1 MKHAIKE
8 RIIEFIDY
16 KGISKN
22 AFENA
27 CNMSK
32 RYLSNLKGTPGARI
46 IKNIHDAFPELN
58 TTWLITGTGEMLQ
71 TNDSINQE
79 TALSE
84 DNRAPI
90 LPTVVAGRP
99 DVDILEYVQDN
110 YNNLELS
117 HIIVLD
123 TPIDMWH
130 IIRDDAMFPKFKVGD
145 KIALLAYNKGEENP
159 IPGKTYAV
167 DTASNGLII
176 RKLIPDDNG
185 AYIAKSL
192 NEERYPDF
200 IIKEEEIIRIFRI
213 VYLGR
218 SIV

>member
-8 RIIEFIDY
+8 RIIEFINY

-46 IKNIHDAFPELN
+46 IKKIHDAIPELN
-58 TTWLITGTGEMLQ
+58 TTWLITGTGEMLSKD
-71 TNDSINQE
+71 TENQE
-79 TALSE
+79 PTILE
-84 DNRAPI
+84 ENRAPI
-90 LPTVVAGRP
+90 LPTAVAGSP
-99 DVDILEYVQDN
+99 DTDILKYVQKN
-110 YNNLELS
+110 YENLELS
-117 HIIVLD
+117 HVVVLD

-130 IIRDDAMFPKFKVGD
+130 IIRDDAMFPTFKVGD
-145 KIALLAYNKGEENP
+145 KIALLAYNKGEESP
-159 IPGKTYAV
+159 IPGKIYAV
-167 DTASNGLII
+167 DTTSNGLVI
-176 RKLIPDDNG
+176 RKLIPEENVG
-185 AYIAKSL
+185 YIAKSL

>member
-8 RIIEFIDY
+8 RIIEFINY

-58 TTWLITGTGEMLQ
+58 TTWLITGTGEMLSKD
-71 TNDSINQE
+71 TENQE
-79 TALSE
+79 PTILE
-84 DNRAPI
+84 ENRAPI
-90 LPTVVAGRP
+90 LPTAVAGRP
-99 DVDILEYVQDN
+99 DTDILKYVQKN
-110 YNNLELS
+110 HENLELS
-117 HIIVLD
+117 HVVVLD

-130 IIRDDAMFPKFKVGD
+130 IIRDDAMFPTFKVGD
-145 KIALLAYNKGEENP
+145 KIALLAYNKGEESP
-159 IPGKTYAV
+159 IPGKIYAV
-167 DTASNGLII
+167 DTTSNGLVI
-176 RKLIPDDNG
+176 RKLIPEENVG
-185 AYIAKSL
+185 YIAKSL
-192 NEERYPDF
+192 NEEKYPDF
-200 IIKEEEIIRIFRI
+200 VIKEDEIIRIFRI

>member
-8 RIIEFIDY
+8 RIIEFINY

-58 TTWLITGTGEMLQ
+58 TTWLITGTGEML
-71 TNDSINQE
+71 SEGIENQE
-79 TALSE
+79 STILDES
-84 DNRAPI
+84 RAPI
-90 LPTVVAGRP
+90 LPTTIAGRP
-99 DVDILEYVQDN
+99 DTDILKYVQNNHD
-110 YNNLELS
+110 NLELS
-117 HIIVLD
+117 HVIVLD

-130 IIRDDAMFPKFKVGD
+130 IIRDDAMFPTFKVGD

-159 IPGKTYAV
+159 IPGKIYAI
-167 DTASNGLII
+167 DTTSNGLII
-176 RKLIPDDNG
+176 RKLIPEENG
-185 AYIAKSL
+185 AYIARSL

-200 IIKEEEIIRIFRI
+200 TIKEAEIIRIFRI

>member
-1 MKHAIKE
+1 MENDLSRKIKQLRLERDMTLEQVATIVGVGKSTVRKWETGMIANMK
-8 RIIEFIDY
+8 R
-16 KGISKN
+16 
-22 AFENA
+22 
-27 CNMSK
+27 
-32 RYLSNLKGTPGARI
+32 
-46 IKNIHDAFPELN
+46 
-58 TTWLITGTGEMLQ
+58 
-71 TNDSINQE
+71 
-79 TALSE
+79 
-84 DNRAPI
+84 
-90 LPTVVAGRP
+90 
-99 DVDILEYVQDN
+99 
-110 YNNLELS
+110 
-117 HIIVLD
+117 
-123 TPIDMWH
+123 
-130 IIRDDAMFPKFKVGD
+130 D
-145 KIALLAYNKGEENP
+145 KIALLAYKKGEENP

>member
-8 RIIEFIDY
+8 RIIEFINY

-58 TTWLITGTGEMLQ
+58 TTWLITGTGEMLSE
-71 TNDSINQE
+71 NVENQE
-79 TALSE
+79 STILDES
-84 DNRAPI
+84 RAPI
-90 LPTVVAGRP
+90 LPTTIAGRP
-99 DVDILEYVQDN
+99 DTDILKYVQNN
-110 YNNLELS
+110 YDNLELS
-117 HIIVLD
+117 HVIVLD

-130 IIRDDAMFPKFKVGD
+130 IIRDDAMFPTFKVGD
-145 KIALLAYNKGEENP
+145 QIALLAYKKGEESP
-159 IPGKTYAV
+159 IPGKIYAI
-167 DTASNGLII
+167 DTTSNGLII
-176 RKLIPDDNG
+176 RKLFPEENG
-185 AYIAKSL
+185 AYIARSL

-200 IIKEEEIIRIFRI
+200 IIKKAEIIRIFRI

>member
-8 RIIEFIDY
+8 RIIEFINY

-58 TTWLITGTGEMLQ
+58 TTWLITGTGEMLSKD
-71 TNDSINQE
+71 TENQE
-79 TALSE
+79 PTILE
-84 DNRAPI
+84 ENRAPI
-90 LPTVVAGRP
+90 LPTAVAGRP
-99 DVDILEYVQDN
+99 DTDILKYVQKN
-110 YNNLELS
+110 YENLELS
-117 HIIVLD
+117 HVVVLD

-130 IIRDDAMFPKFKVGD
+130 IIRDDAMFPTFKVGD
-145 KIALLAYNKGEENP
+145 KIALLAYNKGEESP
-159 IPGKTYAV
+159 IPGKIYAV
-167 DTASNGLII
+167 DTTSNGLVI
-176 RKLIPDDNG
+176 RKLIPEENVG
-185 AYIAKSL
+185 YIAKSL

>member
-8 RIIEFIDY
+8 RIIEFINY

-58 TTWLITGTGEMLQ
+58 TTWLITGTGEMLSKD
-71 TNDSINQE
+71 TENQE
-79 TALSE
+79 PTILE
-84 DNRAPI
+84 ENRAPI
-90 LPTVVAGRP
+90 LPTAVAGRP
-99 DVDILEYVQDN
+99 DTDILKYVQKN
-110 YNNLELS
+110 YENLELS
-117 HIIVLD
+117 HVVVLD

-130 IIRDDAMFPKFKVGD
+130 IIRDDAMFPSFKVGD
-145 KIALLAYNKGEENP
+145 KIALLAYNKGEESP
-159 IPGKTYAV
+159 IPGKIYAV
-167 DTASNGLII
+167 DTTSNGLVI
-176 RKLIPDDNG
+176 RKLIPEENVG
-185 AYIAKSL
+185 YIAKSL
-192 NEERYPDF
+192 NEEKYPDF
-200 IIKEEEIIRIFRI
+200 VIKEDEIIRIFRI

>member
-8 RIIEFIDY
+8 RIIEFINY

-58 TTWLITGTGEMLQ
+58 TTWLITGTGEMLSKD
-71 TNDSINQE
+71 TENQE
-79 TALSE
+79 PTILE
-84 DNRAPI
+84 ENRAPI
-90 LPTVVAGRP
+90 LPTAVAGRP
-99 DVDILEYVQDN
+99 DTDILKYVQKN
-110 YNNLELS
+110 YETLELS
-117 HIIVLD
+117 HVVVLD

-130 IIRDDAMFPKFKVGD
+130 IIRDDAMFPSFKVGD
-145 KIALLAYNKGEENP
+145 KIALLAYNKGEESP
-159 IPGKTYAV
+159 IPGKIYAV
-167 DTASNGLII
+167 DTTSNGLII

-185 AYIAKSL
+185 SYIAKSL

>member
-58 TTWLITGTGEMLQ
+58 TTWLITGVGEMLSK
-71 TNDSINQE
+71 DIKNQE
-79 TALSE
+79 SALLDES
-84 DNRAPI
+84 RAPI
-90 LPTVVAGRP
+90 PPTVVAGRP
-99 DVDILEYVQDN
+99 DVDILRYVHNN
-110 YNNLELS
+110 YDNLELS
-117 HIIVLD
+117 RIIVMD
-123 TPIDMWH
+123 TPIDLWH
-130 IIRDDAMFPKFKVGD
+130 IIRDDAMFPTFKVGD
-145 KIALLAYNKGEENP
+145 KIALLAYDKGEENP
-159 IPGKTYAV
+159 IPGKIYAV
-167 DTASNGLII
+167 DTTSNGLII
-176 RKLIPDDNG
+176 RKLIPEENG

-192 NEERYPDF
+192 NEEKYPDF

>member
-1 MKHAIKE
+1 MKHTIKE
-8 RIIEFIDY
+8 RIIEFTNY

-58 TTWLITGTGEMLQ
+58 TTWLITGTGDMLQ
-71 TNDSINQE
+71 TEDSINQG
-79 TALSE
+79 TALLE

-90 LPTVVAGRP
+90 LPTAVAGRP
-99 DVDILEYVQDN
+99 NVDILEYVQN
-110 YNNLELS
+110 NCNNLELS
-117 HIIVLD
+117 RIIVLD
-123 TPIDMWH
+123 TPIDLWH

-176 RKLIPDDNG
+176 RKLIPDNNG

>member
-8 RIIEFIDY
+8 RIIEFINY

-58 TTWLITGTGEMLQ
+58 TTWLITGTGEMLSES
-71 TNDSINQE
+71 TEKQE
-79 TALSE
+79 STILDES
-84 DNRAPI
+84 RAPI
-90 LPTVVAGRP
+90 LPTTIAGRP
-99 DVDILEYVQDN
+99 DTDILKYVKNN

-117 HIIVLD
+117 HVIVLD

-130 IIRDDAMFPKFKVGD
+130 IIRDDAMFPTFKVGD

-159 IPGKTYAV
+159 IPGKIYAV
-167 DTASNGLII
+167 DTTSNGLII
-176 RKLIPDDNG
+176 RKLVPEDNG
-185 AYIAKSL
+185 SYVAKSL

-218 SIV
+218 RIV

>member
-8 RIIEFIDY
+8 RIIEFINY

-58 TTWLITGTGEMLQ
+58 TTWLITGTGEMLSKD
-71 TNDSINQE
+71 TENQE
-79 TALSE
+79 PTILE
-84 DNRAPI
+84 ENRAPI
-90 LPTVVAGRP
+90 LPTAVAGRP
-99 DVDILEYVQDN
+99 DTDILKYVQKN
-110 YNNLELS
+110 YENLELS
-117 HIIVLD
+117 HVVVLD

-130 IIRDDAMFPKFKVGD
+130 IIRDDAMFPTFKVGD
-145 KIALLAYNKGEENP
+145 KIALLAYNKGEESP
-159 IPGKTYAV
+159 IPGKIYAV
-167 DTASNGLII
+167 DTTSNGLVI
-176 RKLIPDDNG
+176 RKLIPEENVG
-185 AYIAKSL
+185 YIAKSL
-192 NEERYPDF
+192 NEEKYPDF
-200 IIKEEEIIRIFRI
+200 VIKEDEIIRIFRI

>member
-58 TTWLITGTGEMLQ
+58 TTWLITGVGEMLSKD
-71 TNDSINQE
+71 TKDQE
-79 TALSE
+79 SALLDE
-84 DNRAPI
+84 NRAPI

-99 DVDILEYVQDN
+99 DVDILRYVHNN
-110 YNNLELS
+110 YDNLELS
-117 HIIVLD
+117 RIIVMD
-123 TPIDMWH
+123 TPIDLWH
-130 IIRDDAMFPKFKVGD
+130 IIRDDAMFPTFKVGD
-145 KIALLAYNKGEENP
+145 KIALLAYDKGEESP
-159 IPGKTYAV
+159 IPGKIYAV
-167 DTASNGLII
+167 DTTSNGLII
-176 RKLIPDDNG
+176 RKLIPEENG

-192 NEERYPDF
+192 NEEKYPDF

>member
-1 MKHAIKE
+1 MKHVIKE
-8 RIIEFIDY
+8 RIIEFINY

-22 AFENA
+22 AFETA

-58 TTWLITGTGEMLQ
+58 TTWLITGTGEMLSEE
-71 TNDSINQE
+71 TENQE
-79 TALSE
+79 SAILE
-84 DNRAPI
+84 ENRAPI

-99 DVDILEYVQDN
+99 DTDILKYVKKN
-110 YNNLELS
+110 HNNLELS
-117 HIIVLD
+117 HVIVLD

-130 IIRDDAMFPKFKVGD
+130 IIRDDAMFPTFKVGD

-159 IPGKTYAV
+159 IPGKIYAV
-167 DTASNGLII
+167 DTTSNGLII
-176 RKLIPDDNG
+176 RKLVPEDNG
-185 AYIAKSL
+185 SYVAKSL

>member
-8 RIIEFIDY
+8 RIIEFINY

-27 CNMSK
+27 CSMSK

-58 TTWLITGTGEMLQ
+58 TTWLITGTGEMLSES
-71 TNDSINQE
+71 TENQE
-79 TALSE
+79 PTILDE
-84 DNRAPI
+84 KRAPI
-90 LPTVVAGRP
+90 LPTVVAGQP
-99 DVDILEYVQDN
+99 DVDVLEYVQDN

-130 IIRDDAMFPKFKVGD
+130 IIRDDAMYPTFKVGD
-145 KIALLAYNKGEENP
+145 KIALLAYKKGEENP
-159 IPGKTYAV
+159 IPGKIYAV
-167 DTASNGLII
+167 DTTSNGLVI
-176 RKLIPDDNG
+176 RKLIPDCNSS
-185 AYIAKSL
+185 YIAKSL

-200 IIKEEEIIRIFRI
+200 IIKKEEIIRIFRI

-218 SIV
+218 NIA

>member
-8 RIIEFIDY
+8 RIIQFIKY

-32 RYLSNLKGTPGARI
+32 RYISNLKGTPGARI

-58 TTWLITGTGEMLQ
+58 TTWLITGTGEMLSES
-71 TNDSINQE
+71 TETQE
-79 TALSE
+79 SALLNE
-84 DNRAPI
+84 NRAPI
-90 LPTVVAGRP
+90 LPTLVAGRP
-99 DVDILEYVQDN
+99 DVDILEFVHN
-110 YNNLELS
+110 NVENLELS
-117 HIIVLD
+117 RIIVLD
-123 TPIDMWH
+123 TPIDLWH
-130 IIRDDAMFPKFKVGD
+130 MIRDDALSPVFKIGD
-145 KIALLAYNKGEENP
+145 KIALLAYDRGEENP
-159 IPGKTYAV
+159 IPGKIYAV
-167 DTASNGLII
+167 DTASNGLVI
-176 RKLIPDDNG
+176 RKLIPEENVG
-185 AYIAKSL
+185 YIAKSL

>member
-8 RIIEFIDY
+8 RIIEFINY

-58 TTWLITGTGEMLQ
+58 TTWLITGTGEMLSKD
-71 TNDSINQE
+71 TENQE
-79 TALSE
+79 PTILE
-84 DNRAPI
+84 ENRAPI
-90 LPTVVAGRP
+90 LPTAVAGSP
-99 DVDILEYVQDN
+99 DTDILKYVQKN
-110 YNNLELS
+110 YENLELS
-117 HIIVLD
+117 HVVVLD

-130 IIRDDAMFPKFKVGD
+130 IIRDDAMFPTFKVGD
-145 KIALLAYNKGEENP
+145 KIALLAYNKGEESP
-159 IPGKTYAV
+159 IPGKIYAV
-167 DTASNGLII
+167 DTTSNGLVI
-176 RKLIPDDNG
+176 RKLIPEENVG
-185 AYIAKSL
+185 YIAKSL
-192 NEERYPDF
+192 NEEKYPDF
-200 IIKEEEIIRIFRI
+200 VIKEDEIIRIFRI

>member
-8 RIIEFIDY
+8 RIIEFINY

-58 TTWLITGTGEMLQ
+58 TTWLITGTGKMLSEG
-71 TNDSINQE
+71 NVNQE
-79 TALSE
+79 AAILE
-84 DNRAPI
+84 ENRAPI
-90 LPTVVAGRP
+90 LPTTVAGRP
-99 DVDILEYVQDN
+99 DTDILKYVQN
-110 YNNLELS
+110 NHENLELS
-117 HIIVLD
+117 HVIVLD

-130 IIRDDAMFPKFKVGD
+130 IIRDEAMFPTFKVGD
-145 KIALLAYNKGEENP
+145 KIALLAYKKGEENP
-159 IPGKTYAV
+159 IPGKIYAV
-167 DTASNGLII
+167 DTTSNGLII
-176 RKLIPDDNG
+176 RKLIPEENG
-185 AYIAKSL
+185 SYIAKSL

-200 IIKEEEIIRIFRI
+200 IIKEDEIIRIFRI

>member
-8 RIIEFIDY
+8 RIIEFINY

-58 TTWLITGTGEMLQ
+58 TTWLITGTGEMLSES
-71 TNDSINQE
+71 TETQE
-79 TALSE
+79 TVLLDE
-84 DNRAPI
+84 NRAPI
-90 LPTVVAGRP
+90 LPTLVAGCP
-99 DVDILEYVQDN
+99 NVDILEFVQ
-110 YNNLELS
+110 NNMEKLELS
-117 HIIVLD
+117 RIIVLD
-123 TPIDMWH
+123 TPIDLWH
-130 IIRDDAMFPKFKVGD
+130 MIRDDALSPTLKIGD
-145 KIALLAYNKGEENP
+145 KIALLAYDRGEENP
-159 IPGKTYAV
+159 IPGKIYAV
-167 DTASNGLII
+167 DTTSNGLVI
-176 RKLIPDDNG
+176 RKLFPEENVG
-185 AYIAKSL
+185 YIAKSL
-192 NEERYPDF
+192 NEEKYPDF
-200 IIKEEEIIRIFRI
+200 VIKEDEIIRIFRI

>member
-8 RIIEFIDY
+8 RIIEFINY

-32 RYLSNLKGTPGARI
+32 RYLSNLKGTPGATI
-46 IKNIHDAFPELN
+46 IKNMHDAFPELN
-58 TTWLITGTGEMLQ
+58 TTWLITGTGEMLSKD
-71 TNDSINQE
+71 TENQE
-79 TALSE
+79 PTILE
-84 DNRAPI
+84 ENRAPI
-90 LPTVVAGRP
+90 LPTAVAGSP
-99 DVDILEYVQDN
+99 DTDILKYVQKN
-110 YNNLELS
+110 YENLELS
-117 HIIVLD
+117 HVVVLD

-130 IIRDDAMFPKFKVGD
+130 IIRDDAMFPTFKVGD
-145 KIALLAYNKGEENP
+145 KIALLAYNKGEESP
-159 IPGKTYAV
+159 IPGKIYAV
-167 DTASNGLII
+167 DTTSNGLVI
-176 RKLIPDDNG
+176 RKLIPEENVG
-185 AYIAKSL
+185 YIAKSL
-192 NEERYPDF
+192 NEERYADF

>member
-8 RIIEFIDY
+8 RIIEFINY

-58 TTWLITGTGEMLQ
+58 TTWLITGTGEMLSKD
-71 TNDSINQE
+71 TENQE
-79 TALSE
+79 PTILE
-84 DNRAPI
+84 ENRAPI
-90 LPTVVAGRP
+90 LPTAVAGSP
-99 DVDILEYVQDN
+99 DTDILKYVQKN
-110 YNNLELS
+110 YENLELS
-117 HIIVLD
+117 HVVVLD

-130 IIRDDAMFPKFKVGD
+130 IIRDDAMFPSFKVGD
-145 KIALLAYNKGEENP
+145 KIALLAYNKGEESP
-159 IPGKTYAV
+159 IPGKIYAV
-167 DTASNGLII
+167 DTTSNGLVI
-176 RKLIPDDNG
+176 RKLIPEENVG
-185 AYIAKSL
+185 YIAKSL

-200 IIKEEEIIRIFRI
+200 IIKEEEIIRNFRI

>member
-8 RIIEFIDY
+8 RIIEFINY

-58 TTWLITGTGEMLQ
+58 TTWLITGTGEMLSKD
-71 TNDSINQE
+71 TENQE
-79 TALSE
+79 PTILE
-84 DNRAPI
+84 ENRAPI
-90 LPTVVAGRP
+90 LPTAVAGRP
-99 DVDILEYVQDN
+99 DTDILKYVQKN
-110 YNNLELS
+110 YENLELS
-117 HIIVLD
+117 HVVVLD

-130 IIRDDAMFPKFKVGD
+130 IIRDDAMFPSFKVGD
-145 KIALLAYNKGEENP
+145 KIALLAYNKGEESP
-159 IPGKTYAV
+159 IPGKIYAV
-167 DTASNGLII
+167 DTTSNGLVI
-176 RKLIPDDNG
+176 RKLIPEENVG
-185 AYIAKSL
+185 YIAKSL

-200 IIKEEEIIRIFRI
+200 IIKEDEIIRIFRI

>member
-1 MKHAIKE
+1 MKHTIKE
-8 RIIEFIDY
+8 RIIEFTNY

-71 TNDSINQE
+71 TEDSINQG
-79 TALSE
+79 TALLE

-90 LPTVVAGRP
+90 LPTAVAGRP
-99 DVDILEYVQDN
+99 NVDILEYVQN
-110 YNNLELS
+110 NCNNLELS
-117 HIIVLD
+117 RIIVLD
-123 TPIDMWH
+123 TPIDLWH

-176 RKLIPDDNG
+176 RKLIPDNNG
-185 AYIAKSL
+185 A
-192 NEERYPDF
+192 
-200 IIKEEEIIRIFRI
+200 
-213 VYLGR
+213 
-218 SIV
+218 

>member
-8 RIIEFIDY
+8 RIIEFINY

-58 TTWLITGTGEMLQ
+58 TTWLITGTGEMLSES
-71 TNDSINQE
+71 TETQE
-79 TALSE
+79 SALLNE
-84 DNRAPI
+84 NRAPI
-90 LPTVVAGRP
+90 LPTLVAGRP
-99 DVDILEYVQDN
+99 DVDILEFVHN
-110 YNNLELS
+110 NVENLELS
-117 HIIVLD
+117 RIIVLD
-123 TPIDMWH
+123 TPIDLWH
-130 IIRDDAMFPKFKVGD
+130 MIRDDALSPVFKIGD
-145 KIALLAYNKGEENP
+145 KIALLAYDRGEENP
-159 IPGKTYAV
+159 IPGKIYAV
-167 DTASNGLII
+167 DTASNGLVI
-176 RKLIPDDNG
+176 RKLIPEENVG
-185 AYIAKSL
+185 YIAKSL
-192 NEERYPDF
+192 NEEKYPDF
-200 IIKEEEIIRIFRI
+200 VIKEDEIIRIFRI

>member
-8 RIIEFIDY
+8 RIIEFINY

-27 CNMSK
+27 CNISK

-58 TTWLITGTGEMLQ
+58 TTWLITGTGEMLSKD
-71 TNDSINQE
+71 TENQE
-79 TALSE
+79 PTILE
-84 DNRAPI
+84 ENRAPI
-90 LPTVVAGRP
+90 LPTAVAGSP
-99 DVDILEYVQDN
+99 DTDILKYVQKN
-110 YNNLELS
+110 YENLELS
-117 HIIVLD
+117 HVVVLD

-130 IIRDDAMFPKFKVGD
+130 IIRDDAMFPTFKVGD
-145 KIALLAYNKGEENP
+145 KIALLAYNKGEESP
-159 IPGKTYAV
+159 IPGKIYAV
-167 DTASNGLII
+167 DTTSNGLVI
-176 RKLIPDDNG
+176 RKLIPEENVG
-185 AYIAKSL
+185 YIAKSL

>member
-58 TTWLITGTGEMLQ
+58 TTWLITGVGEMLLKD
-71 TNDSINQE
+71 TKDQE
-79 TALSE
+79 SALLDES
-84 DNRAPI
+84 RAPI

-99 DVDILEYVQDN
+99 DVDILRYVHNN
-110 YNNLELS
+110 YDNLELS
-117 HIIVLD
+117 RIIVMD
-123 TPIDMWH
+123 TPIDLWH
-130 IIRDDAMFPKFKVGD
+130 IIRDDAMFPTFKVGD
-145 KIALLAYNKGEENP
+145 KIALLAYDKGEESP
-159 IPGKTYAV
+159 IPGKIYAV
-167 DTASNGLII
+167 DTTSNGLII
-176 RKLIPDDNG
+176 RKLIPEENG

-192 NEERYPDF
+192 NEEKYPDF

>member
-8 RIIEFIDY
+8 RIIEFINY

-58 TTWLITGTGEMLQ
+58 TTWLITGTGEML
-71 TNDSINQE
+71 SEGIENQE
-79 TALSE
+79 STILDES
-84 DNRAPI
+84 RAPI
-90 LPTVVAGRP
+90 LPTTIAGRP
-99 DVDILEYVQDN
+99 DTDILKYVQNN
-110 YNNLELS
+110 YDNLELS
-117 HIIVLD
+117 HVIVLD

-130 IIRDDAMFPKFKVGD
+130 IIRDDAMFPTFKVGD

-159 IPGKTYAV
+159 IPGKIYAI
-167 DTASNGLII
+167 DTTSNGLII
-176 RKLIPDDNG
+176 RKLIPEENG
-185 AYIAKSL
+185 AYIARSL

-200 IIKEEEIIRIFRI
+200 TIKEAEIIRIFRI

>member
-8 RIIEFIDY
+8 RIIEFINY

-32 RYLSNLKGTPGARI
+32 RYLSNLKGKPGARI

-58 TTWLITGTGEMLQ
+58 TTWLITGTGEMLSKD
-71 TNDSINQE
+71 TENQE
-79 TALSE
+79 PTILE
-84 DNRAPI
+84 ENRAPI
-90 LPTVVAGRP
+90 LPTAVAGSP
-99 DVDILEYVQDN
+99 DTDILKYVQKN
-110 YNNLELS
+110 HENLELS
-117 HIIVLD
+117 HVIVLN

-130 IIRDDAMFPKFKVGD
+130 IIRDDAMFPTFKVGD
-145 KIALLAYNKGEENP
+145 KIALLAYNKGEESP
-159 IPGKTYAV
+159 IPGKIYAV
-167 DTASNGLII
+167 DTTSNGLVI
-176 RKLIPDDNG
+176 RKLIPEENVG
-185 AYIAKSL
+185 YIAKSL
-192 NEERYPDF
+192 NEEKYPDF

>member
-8 RIIEFIDY
+8 RIIEFINY

-58 TTWLITGTGEMLQ
+58 TTWLITGTGEMLSKD
-71 TNDSINQE
+71 TENQE
-79 TALSE
+79 PTILE
-84 DNRAPI
+84 ENRAPI
-90 LPTVVAGRP
+90 LPTAVAGSP
-99 DVDILEYVQDN
+99 DTDILKYVQKN
-110 YNNLELS
+110 HENLELS
-117 HIIVLD
+117 HVVVLD

-130 IIRDDAMFPKFKVGD
+130 IIRDDAMFPTFKVGD
-145 KIALLAYNKGEENP
+145 KIALLAYNKGEESP
-159 IPGKTYAV
+159 IPGKIYAV
-167 DTASNGLII
+167 DTTSNGLVI
-176 RKLIPDDNG
+176 RKLIPEENVG
-185 AYIAKSL
+185 YIAKSL

>member
-58 TTWLITGTGEMLQ
+58 TTWLITGVGEMLSKD
-71 TNDSINQE
+71 NKDQE
-79 TALSE
+79 SALLDES
-84 DNRAPI
+84 RAPI

-99 DVDILEYVQDN
+99 DVDILRYVHNN
-110 YNNLELS
+110 YDNLELS
-117 HIIVLD
+117 RIIVMD
-123 TPIDMWH
+123 TPIDLWH
-130 IIRDDAMFPKFKVGD
+130 IIRDDAMFPTFKVGD
-145 KIALLAYNKGEENP
+145 KIALLAYDKGEESP
-159 IPGKTYAV
+159 IPGKIYAV
-167 DTASNGLII
+167 DTTSNGLII
-176 RKLIPDDNG
+176 RKLIPEENG
-185 AYIAKSL
+185 SYIAKSL
-192 NEERYPDF
+192 NEEKYPDF